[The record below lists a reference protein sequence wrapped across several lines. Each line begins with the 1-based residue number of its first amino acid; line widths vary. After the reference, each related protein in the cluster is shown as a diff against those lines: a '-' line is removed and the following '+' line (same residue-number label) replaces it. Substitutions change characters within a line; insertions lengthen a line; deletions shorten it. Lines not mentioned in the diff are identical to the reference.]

1 MRMMLSMMMMI
12 THQGRNNMG
21 VIKQAAI
28 AVQEMLDGEEPT
40 EEQVINYMVEEY
52 MKSPQYYK
60 EHRDQEKKI
69 ANDLTVLNSS
79 AKI

>member
-1 MRMMLSMMMMI
+1 
-12 THQGRNNMG
+12 MG
-21 VIKQAAI
+21 VMKQAHI

-60 EHRDQEKKI
+60 EHRDQERKI
-69 ANDLTVLNSS
+69 ARVSDNRDV
-79 AKI
+79 

>member
-1 MRMMLSMMMMI
+1 
-12 THQGRNNMG
+12 MG
-21 VIKQAAI
+21 VMKQAAI
-28 AVQEMLDGEEPT
+28 AVRGMLDGEEPT

-52 MKSPQYYK
+52 MKSTQYYK

>member
-1 MRMMLSMMMMI
+1 
-12 THQGRNNMG
+12 MG
-21 VIKQAAI
+21 VMKQASI
-28 AVQEMLDGEEPT
+28 AVQGMLDNGEEPT

>member
-1 MRMMLSMMMMI
+1 M
-12 THQGRNNMG
+12 
-21 VIKQAAI
+21 KQAQI

-60 EHRDQEKKI
+60 EHRDQERKI
-69 ANDLTVLNSS
+69 ARVSDNRDV
-79 AKI
+79 

>member
-1 MRMMLSMMMMI
+1 
-12 THQGRNNMG
+12 MG
-21 VIKQAAI
+21 VMKQASI
-28 AVQEMLDGEEPT
+28 AVQGMLDNGEEPT

-52 MKSPQYYK
+52 MKSTQYYK

>member
-1 MRMMLSMMMMI
+1 
-12 THQGRNNMG
+12 MG
-21 VIKQAAI
+21 VMKQAAI
-28 AVQEMLDGEEPT
+28 AVQGMLDNGEEPT

-69 ANDLTVLNSS
+69 ANSLTVLNSS